1 MFGPDKCGSTNKV
14 HFIFRHKNP
23 TSGKYV
29 EHHLKNPPT
38 PVNDKLSHVYSAV
51 IYPNN
56 TLKLLIDGEE
66 KKTADL
72 LSSDFEPTVIPPET
86 IPDPEDKKPEDWDDR
101 AKIPDPEASKPDD
114 WDEEAP
120 REIEDLEAEKPEVT
134 IESLILC
141 TWTFLLFW
149 WSASGTLEIFTP
161 IFIMMCGLIH
171 SFPCAIGSPLW
182 VAHFV

>member
-1 MFGPDKCGSTNKV
+1 M
-14 HFIFRHKNP
+14 
-23 TSGKYV
+23 
-29 EHHLKNPPT
+29 
-38 PVNDKLSHVYSAV
+38 PVNDKLSHVYTAV

-56 TLKLLIDGEE
+56 TLKLLIDGDE

-149 WSASGTLEIFTP
+149 WSASGTLEIFFP
-161 IFIMMCGLIH
+161 IFIMMCELIH
-171 SFPCAIGSPLW
+171 SFPCAIGSPL
-182 VAHFV
+182 